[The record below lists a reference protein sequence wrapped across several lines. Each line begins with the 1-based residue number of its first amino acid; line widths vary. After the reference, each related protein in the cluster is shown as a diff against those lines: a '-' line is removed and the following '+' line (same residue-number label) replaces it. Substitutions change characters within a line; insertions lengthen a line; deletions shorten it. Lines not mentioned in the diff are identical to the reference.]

1 MDNLH
6 KLDNEVP
13 VEYDDPAPASN
24 HYTIDQAIADVL
36 ATLDVPHDTGAKD
49 RTDEAASAAF
59 PDPFTGDHNIEY
71 WIWTGGRLVPASPD
85 QAERLRRQ
93 EALEEEEFR
102 LRRERQRAY
111 RQERWQSYSQVVQW
125 MLVPLHHLASRLG
138 TLSSRVGL
146 LARRQR

>member
-6 KLDNEVP
+6 KLDNEAP
-13 VEYDDPAPASN
+13 VEHDDPAPATK

-36 ATLDVPHDTGAKD
+36 ATLDTADDTGAKGI
-49 RTDEAASAAF
+49 TDEAFDAPF

-85 QAERLRRQ
+85 QSQRLRRQ

-102 LRRERQRAY
+102 SRRERQRAY
-111 RQERWQSYSQVVQW
+111 RQQRWQSCSQVMQR
-125 MLVPLHHLASRLG
+125 LLAPLHNMGARLKD
-138 TLSSRVGL
+138 LNS
-146 LARRQR
+146 Q